1 MYSSVDFILTKFLS
15 NNKRVL
21 LSILEEDRR
30 GVRDKD
36 SVGDL
41 PLERALRVLWNIET
55 NYFGFKVNLK
65 QKPMTRRRLLP
76 IISSIYVPLGL
87 AAPFLL

>member
-1 MYSSVDFILTKFLS
+1 MYSSVDFVLTKFLS

-36 SVGDL
+36 LVGDL
-41 PLERALRVLWNIET
+41 PLEQVLRVLWNIET
-55 NYFGFKVNLK
+55 DYFGFKVNLK
-65 QKPMTRRRLLP
+65 QKPMTRRLLP